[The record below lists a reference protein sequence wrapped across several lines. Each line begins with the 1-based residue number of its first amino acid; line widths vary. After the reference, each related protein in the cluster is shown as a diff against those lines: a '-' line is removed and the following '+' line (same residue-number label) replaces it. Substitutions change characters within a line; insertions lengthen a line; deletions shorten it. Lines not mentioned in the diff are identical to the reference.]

1 MPMSD
6 QSSELQRWYVVKTK
20 PRAEREAAA
29 QLLRQKYRVVLPEL
43 IQPRKRWEAL
53 FPSYLFVQTC
63 DETQSIA
70 PIGSTLGV
78 SQLVRFGTV
87 LATVSHA
94 VVEQAVQVA
103 ASLSAREEAV
113 VHGLTAGTPVRLVEG
128 PLKGLEGL
136 VTASAQDRV
145 FVLLEIMGREVT
157 VQAQARALR
166 AA

>member
-1 MPMSD
+1 
-6 QSSELQRWYVVKTK
+6 
-20 PRAEREAAA
+20 
-29 QLLRQKYRVVLPEL
+29 
-43 IQPRKRWEAL
+43 
-53 FPSYLFVQTC
+53 
-63 DETQSIA
+63 
-70 PIGSTLGV
+70 
-78 SQLVRFGTV
+78 
-87 LATVSHA
+87 
-94 VVEQAVQVA
+94 VQVA

>member
-1 MPMSD
+1 VLNNAQD
-6 QSSELQRWYVVKTK
+6 AAGFKCCIKGSEVLMFLAGHNPVMHIAKCQRHVG
-20 PRAEREAAA
+20 
-29 QLLRQKYRVVLPEL
+29 
-43 IQPRKRWEAL
+43 RKRWEAL

-70 PIGSTLGV
+70 PIRSTLGV

-87 LATVSHA
+87 PATVSHA
-94 VVEQAVQVA
+94 VVEQVVQVA

>member
-1 MPMSD
+1 MST
-6 QSSELQRWYVVKTK
+6 SNTEPQRWYVVKSK
-20 PRAEREAAA
+20 PRAEREAASQLRA
-29 QLLRQKYRVVLPEL
+29 QQYRVVLPEL

-53 FPSYLFVQTC
+53 FPSYLFVQTV
-63 DETQSIA
+63 DDNQSIA
-70 PIGSTLGV
+70 PIRSTLGV
-78 SQLVRFGTV
+78 SQLVRFGS
-87 LATVSHA
+87 LPATVPDS
-94 VVEQAVQVA
+94 VVKQAVEIA
-103 ASLSAREEAV
+103 EAMSARDEAV
-113 VHGLTAGTPVRLVEG
+113 VHGLLAGTVVRLVDG